1 MQSEWVALA
10 RDVFEWVKSGIVPF
24 TLFLIVFIIWICR
37 DTIKQIPQS
46 IINFLTLK
54 NKSAYPEFTNKDVK
68 RHPVFDTLKFWLA
81 NGIQALSY
89 DNYYIASLV
98 IGDHKDTPDYIK
110 AKEEMA
116 RMVLTIK
123 FEELQKTLM
132 KMVEENDFSTLTAER
147 LQTICT
153 EAFNSTI
160 RNVRKRMVED
170 GMPPKFIAKYISI
183 QEITDNVFRDTIRQ
197 LTDHNIC
204 IGLNT
209 PTRAYLVL
217 DALAA
222 YVEQTR
228 AGMVGLVVNI
238 NGDLNGEVWK
248 GKMIGRCIAV
258 ETPVGLLT
266 SSAGTKTNATC

>member
-153 EAFNSTI
+153 ETFNSTI
-160 RNVRKRMVED
+160 RNVRKRMFED

-238 NGDLNGEVWK
+238 NGDLNGEIWK

-258 ETPVGLLT
+258 ENPVGLLT
-266 SSAGTKTNATC
+266 SSAGTKTNAAC

>member
-153 EAFNSTI
+153 ETFNSTI

-197 LTDHNIC
+197 WTDHNIC

-238 NGDLNGEVWK
+238 NGDLNGEIWK

-258 ETPVGLLT
+258 ENPVGLLT
-266 SSAGTKTNATC
+266 SSAGTKTNAAC